1 MNFALACLK
10 RQKAPLYDPICAHCS
25 LVARIIVKS
34 HKGSESECSRPVT
47 CSLQVWVSAVQ
58 VVGRIAAQPNT
69 YHQIAKMPGEPWEF
83 RAWELDAGVLGIS
96 QGFVILVFG
105 KFRHELMNHWMYGC
119 GPLHLIL

>member
-1 MNFALACLK
+1 M
-10 RQKAPLYDPICAHCS
+10 
-25 LVARIIVKS
+25 KS
-34 HKGSESECSRPVT
+34 HEGSEGECSWPVN

-83 RAWELDAGVLGIS
+83 RAWELDAGALGIW